1 MKSRTYTL
9 LSFLSGLALMLLLTT
24 NQASA
29 VAAPSSAP
37 CDTGRTVQV
46 SGSAVINVIPD
57 QVTIQ
62 LGVTSNDTSPTGVQS
77 KNTAAIKKVIAA
89 IRQSGIADKDISTDY
104 YLVQPL
110 YADYDSLD
118 IKGYRI
124 HNTIAVTLKD
134 AGKVSDV
141 LTTALTAGANEVI
154 DVRFSTTQLRRYR
167 DDARAQAMK
176 AAQEKAQ
183 ALANVAGAQAGC
195 VLEINENSWSYYGG
209 SWWGGRYQPMAQNV
223 VQNATGNAQPPSGDG
238 PIALGQIAVQAEV
251 QARFSLK

>member
-1 MKSRTYTL
+1 MKPRTYTL
-9 LSFLSGLALMLLLTT
+9 LSFLSGLVLMLLLTT
-24 NQASA
+24 HQASA
-29 VAAPSSAP
+29 VAAPSNAA
-37 CDTGRTVQV
+37 CDTGRAVNV

-62 LGVTSNDTSPTGVQS
+62 LGVTSNDASPAGVQS
-77 KNTAAIKKVIAA
+77 KNTTAIKKVIAA
-89 IRQSGIADKDISTDY
+89 IRQLGIADKDISTDY
-104 YLVQPL
+104 YIVQPL

-134 AGKVSDV
+134 ASKVSDV

-154 DVRFSTTQLRRYR
+154 DVRFATTQLRRYR

-183 ALANVAGAQAGC
+183 ALATVAGAQVGC
-195 VLEINENSWSYYGG
+195 VLDINENSWSYYGG
-209 SWWGGRYQPMAQNV
+209 GWWGGRYQPMAQNV
-223 VQNATGNAQPPSGDG
+223 VQNATGNAQPPSSDG